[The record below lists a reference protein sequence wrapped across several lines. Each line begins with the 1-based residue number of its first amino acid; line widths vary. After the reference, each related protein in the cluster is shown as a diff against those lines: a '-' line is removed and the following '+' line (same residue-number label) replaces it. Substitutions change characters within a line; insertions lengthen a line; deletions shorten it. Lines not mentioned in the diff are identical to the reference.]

1 MVSEILQSTV
11 MIIIGLAITGITGS
25 IIGYFRTKSK
35 CIQKMND
42 KIDIISK
49 RSFRIEKAI
58 IILARMIDEQTDKAH
73 PELHTDLDGLIK
85 EILRSS
91 NE

>member
-1 MVSEILQSTV
+1 MVEPFLESTL
-11 MIIIGLAITGITGS
+11 MIVIGLAITAISGA
-25 IIGYFRTKSK
+25 IIGHFRTKSK
-35 CIQKMND
+35 CLQSMSEHIEVL
-42 KIDIISK
+42 SK

-85 EILRSS
+85 EILRS
-91 NE
+91 NND